1 MKKTFRYLAAAAI
14 FCTAAHAANAALI
27 SVQFGG
33 NVGVSKNAAQHGAAA
48 MGTNDDVW
56 NRLMGGNG
64 SGAALLDA
72 TGAASGIT
80 LDYAA
85 SHQYTADPN
94 YYAFAGSSLA
104 SLMQGYLVGD
114 AGRAGGITMTL
125 GGLTAGQTYSL
136 LVYTQGDNNSTGR
149 SIQID
154 ANGVVQASLQSNAGT
169 LALGDNYVRMAVK
182 ADAQGRISV
191 VGTTLKGEGNINGFQ
206 LEAADVPEPASIALL
221 LAGAAGLVAARRK
234 GKRA

>member
-1 MKKTFRYLAAAAI
+1 MKKSFYYFAAAVLGV
-14 FCTAAHAANAALI
+14 AANAATAGVI
-27 SVQFGG
+27 SVQFGSDSG
-33 NVGVSKNAAQHGAAA
+33 ASKNAVQHGAAA
-48 MGTNDDVW
+48 MGASADVW
-56 NRLMGGNG
+56 NRLTGGTRTGN
-64 SGAALLDA
+64 ALLDT
-72 TGAASGIT
+72 TGAATGIT
-80 LDYAA
+80 LDYAS

-125 GGLTAGQTYSL
+125 GGLTAGQTYNL

-191 VGTTLKGEGNINGFQ
+191 IGTTLKGEGNINGFQ